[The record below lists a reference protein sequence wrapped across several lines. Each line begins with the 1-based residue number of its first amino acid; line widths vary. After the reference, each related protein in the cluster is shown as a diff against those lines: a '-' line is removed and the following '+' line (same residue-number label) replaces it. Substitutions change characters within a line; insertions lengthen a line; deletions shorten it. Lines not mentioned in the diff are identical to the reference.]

1 MLQSAQIPQLDENTT
16 LFVDYHKNG
25 SIYKI
30 KDDKERR
37 NVTKTA
43 TFESFNFGS
52 YFTTVYQ
59 VEWRSGLDK
68 CRTVEQQ
75 NLVYFTCWHR

>member
-1 MLQSAQIPQLDENTT
+1 MLQSAHIPQLDENTT
-16 LFVDYHKNG
+16 LSVDYHRNG

-30 KDDKERR
+30 KDNKERQ
-37 NVTKTA
+37 NVRKTA
-43 TFESFNFGS
+43 TFGSFNCGS

-75 NLVYFTCWHR
+75 NLVYFKCWHR

>member
-1 MLQSAQIPQLDENTT
+1 MLQSAQIPQLDKNTT
-16 LFVDYHKNG
+16 LFVDHKNG

-30 KDDKERR
+30 KDDKERP

-59 VEWRSGLDK
+59 VE
-68 CRTVEQQ
+68 
-75 NLVYFTCWHR
+75 

>member
-16 LFVDYHKNG
+16 LFDYHKNG

-43 TFESFNFGS
+43 TVESFNCGS
-52 YFTTVYQ
+52 FFTPVYQ

-75 NLVYFTCWHR
+75 NLVYFTC